1 MVFIL
6 KLLLIA
12 ALCYLTQLFLPW
24 WIIAVCAFGVN
35 LFLPTKGF
43 NAFLSG
49 FLGVGLLWL
58 IYAGVVDQRTDS
70 LLTTRIAGIMQFDN
84 VYWVVA
90 LTGLVG
96 GLVGGMA
103 ALTGSL
109 LRNLRHSEDAPDSYY
124 RS

>member
-1 MVFIL
+1 MKFIA
-6 KLLLIA
+6 KLVLIA
-12 ALCYLTQLFLPW
+12 ALSYLAEQFFSW
-24 WIIAVCAFGVN
+24 WIVAVCAFGVN

-58 IYAGVVDQRTDS
+58 LFAGMIDQRTS
-70 LLTTRIAGIMQFDN
+70 GILTEKIAGVMQLNNDFLL
-84 VYWVVA
+84 VA
-90 LTGLVG
+90 LAGLVG

-109 LRNLRHSEDAPDSYY
+109 LRNLRHSEDAKGSYY
-124 RS
+124 R